1 MIGGIARRSIGH
13 RGGRA
18 TEVATRAGD
27 FGPDKST
34 TVIGVGRAWARD
46 SGCARPGGLLSPTVR
61 AWLWVQAPRAPFVV
75 VVVAA
80 WGLAQTQHP
89 IDLRTYLAAAAIATV
104 SLLMVLL
111 RRTDAGAIAR
121 AVGDVP
127 SSLVLLAGI
136 GLLRVSVPGEPVSA
150 YGLVALVPVFWTAL
164 YGDGLGQLVAMLVA
178 LAAFYAAPPA
188 ILGPPAYPS
197 SDFVQVLLPLAV
209 SAIICVTA
217 QQLVAR
223 ARRDAAEARRQR
235 AMIEQVGA
243 VVHNLF
249 TSADVRS
256 DLCAAALRV
265 AGASAAILL
274 EPDPSGASVRVTAE
288 AGVARSLLDT
298 TLPAG
303 SPLGKV
309 LADGRRR
316 MLSRVDPERLMAL
329 DMWSAGGFP
338 ETVLYQP
345 LLRRGSEPVG
355 MLIVGWQEVLTEA
368 ASHVSAVGLLT
379 HEAALLL
386 SRADQFAHLAG
397 IATTDALTG
406 LPNRRAWD
414 ARIEQAILHRE
425 PVAIAIFDLDNFKQF
440 NDTHGHLAGDSVL
453 RATAAAWS
461 EYIREGDLLA
471 RLGGEEFGLLLS
483 GCGESAAVEVIE
495 RLRSAVTHEQT
506 CSAGLAV
513 QRRTESVESVIG
525 RADIAL
531 YAAKRDGRDLAR
543 TAA

>member
-1 MIGGIARRSIGH
+1 VS
-13 RGGRA
+13 RGGRS
-18 TEVATRAGD
+18 RAQSAGRLRLA
-27 FGPDKST
+27 
-34 TVIGVGRAWARD
+34 GVV
-46 SGCARPGGLLSPTVR
+46 SPGVR
-61 AWLWVQAPRAPFVV
+61 AWLWIQAPRAPFVLV
-75 VVVAA
+75 VIAA

-89 IDLRTYLAAAAIATV
+89 LDLGTYLAAGAIATV
-104 SLLMVLL
+104 ALLMVLL
-111 RRTDAGAIAR
+111 RPAEPGPIAR

-136 GLLRVSVPGEPVSA
+136 GLLRVSVPEEPVSA
-150 YGLVALVPVFWTAL
+150 YAVVALIPVFWTAL
-164 YGDGLGQLVAMLVA
+164 YGDGLGQLVVMLIC

-188 ILGPPAYPS
+188 ILGPPAYPY
-197 SDFVQVLLPLAV
+197 SDFDQVLLPLAV
-209 SAIICVTA
+209 SALICVTA

-256 DLCAAALRV
+256 DLCAATLRV

-274 EPDPSGASVRVTAE
+274 EPERSSATQLEPERSGATVRVTAE
-288 AGVARSLLDT
+288 AGVGRSMLDT

-303 SPLGKV
+303 STLSTV

-316 MLSRVDPERLMAL
+316 LLSRVDPERLTAL
-329 DMWSAGGFP
+329 DMWEAGGFP
-338 ETVLYQP
+338 DTVLYQP
-345 LLRRGSEPVG
+345 LLRRDAEPVG
-355 MLIVGWQEVLTEA
+355 MLVVGWHEVLTEA
-368 ASHVSAVGLLT
+368 ASHVSAVSLLT

-386 SRADQFAHLAG
+386 NRADQFAHLAG

-414 ARIEQAILHRE
+414 DRVEQAILDDE
-425 PVAIAIFDLDNFKQF
+425 QVAIAIFDLDNFKRF

-453 RATAAAWS
+453 RATASAWS
-461 EYIREGDLLA
+461 EQIREGDLLA
-471 RLGGEEFGLLLS
+471 RLGGEEFGLLLP
-483 GCGESAAVEVIE
+483 GCSEATAVDVIE

-513 QRRTESVESVIG
+513 QRRTESVESVIS
-525 RADIAL
+525 RADVAL

>member
-1 MIGGIARRSIGH
+1 VATEAEDFGPGKSGTVV
-13 RGGRA
+13 RGGRSHA
-18 TEVATRAGD
+18 HGAGRRR
-27 FGPDKST
+27 T
-34 TVIGVGRAWARD
+34 A
-46 SGCARPGGLLSPTVR
+46 GLISPRVR
-61 AWLWVQAPRAPFVV
+61 AWLWVQAPRAPFVI

-89 IDLRTYLAAAAIATV
+89 LDLGTYLAAGAIAAV

-111 RRTDAGAIAR
+111 RPADHGPIAR
-121 AVGDVP
+121 AAGDVP

-150 YGLVALVPVFWTAL
+150 YALVALIPVFWTAL
-164 YGDGLGQLVAMLVA
+164 YGDGLGQLVVMLVG

-188 ILGPPAYPS
+188 ILGPPAYPY

-256 DLCAAALRV
+256 DLCAAALRI

-274 EPDPSGASVRVTAE
+274 EPEPSSATVRVTAE
-288 AGVARSLLDT
+288 AGVACSMLDLT
-298 TLPAG
+298 VPAE
-303 SPLGKV
+303 STLGKV

-316 MLSRVDPERLMAL
+316 MLSRVDPDRLTAL
-329 DMWSAGGFP
+329 DMWEAGGFP
-338 ETVLYQP
+338 DTVLYQP
-345 LLRRGSEPVG
+345 LLRRGAEPVG
-355 MLIVGWQEVLTEA
+355 MLVVGWQEVLTEA
-368 ASHVSAVGLLT
+368 ASHVSAVSLLT
-379 HEAALLL
+379 HEAASLL

-414 ARIEQAILHRE
+414 ARVERAILDQER
-425 PVAIAIFDLDNFKQF
+425 VAIAIFDLDNFKQF
-440 NDTHGHLAGDSVL
+440 NDTHGHLAGDSML

-461 EYIREGDLLA
+461 EHIRDGDLLA

-483 GCGESAAVEVIE
+483 GSGESTAVDVIE
-495 RLRSAVTHEQT
+495 RLRRAVTHEQT

-513 QRRTESVESVIG
+513 QRSTESVESVIG

-543 TAA
+543 TAC

>member
-1 MIGGIARRSIGH
+1 M
-13 RGGRA
+13 
-18 TEVATRAGD
+18 
-27 FGPDKST
+27 
-34 TVIGVGRAWARD
+34 
-46 SGCARPGGLLSPTVR
+46 C
-61 AWLWVQAPRAPFVV
+61 AWLWVQAPRAPFMV

-89 IDLRTYLAAAAIATV
+89 IDLGTYLASGVIAIA

-111 RRTDAGAIAR
+111 RPASRGPITR

-127 SSLVLLAGI
+127 SGLVLLAGV
-136 GLLRVSVPGEPVSA
+136 GLLRASVPSGPVSA

-164 YGDGLGQLVAMLVA
+164 YGDGLGQLVVMLVG
-178 LAAFYAAPPA
+178 LAAFYAAPSL
-188 ILGPPAYPS
+188 ILGPPAYPY
-197 SDFVQVLLPLAV
+197 SDLVQVLLPLAV
-209 SAIICVTA
+209 STIICVTA

-249 TSADVRS
+249 TSTDVRS
-256 DLCAAALRV
+256 DLCAATLRV

-274 EPDPSGASVRVTAE
+274 EPAPSASAVRVTAE
-288 AGVARSLLDT
+288 AGVACSMLDT

-303 SPLGKV
+303 STLGQV

-316 MLSRVDPERLMAL
+316 MLSRVDPERLTAL
-329 DMWSAGGFP
+329 EMWEAGGFP
-338 ETVLYQP
+338 DTVLYQP
-345 LLRRGSEPVG
+345 LLRGGSEPVG
-355 MLIVGWQEVLTEA
+355 MLVVGWQEVLTEA
-368 ASHVSAVGLLT
+368 ASHVSAVSLLT

-386 SRADQFAHLAG
+386 SRADQFAHLTG

-414 ARIEQAILHRE
+414 ARVEQAILESER
-425 PVAIAIFDLDNFKQF
+425 VAIAIFDLDNFKQF

-461 EYIREGDLLA
+461 QHLRDGDLLA

-483 GCGESAAVEVIE
+483 GCGESTAVEVIE
-495 RLRSAVTHEQT
+495 RLRSAVTHQQT

-513 QRRTESVESVIG
+513 QRRTEAVESVIG
-525 RADIAL
+525 RADVAL
-531 YAAKRDGRDLAR
+531 YAAKRAGRDLAH